1 MRGRRDR
8 ESRDWLEE
16 QRRVRERE
24 EEREKEM
31 REWFGKKEKDA

>member
-24 EEREKEM
+24 EEREQEM
-31 REWFGKKEKDA
+31 RERFGKKEKDA

>member
-8 ESRDWLEE
+8 EDRDWLEE

-24 EEREKEM
+24 EERDQKA
-31 REWFGKKEKDA
+31 REWFARKRNDA